1 MCCGDYST
9 FASGCGAYFVQP
21 VHQVLA
27 LTPRGKCEIKSG
39 AQKESF
45 LSKLTIG
52 TILLSTLLLGSASSV
67 HAQGVSPYFGL
78 GSATD
83 SAGTSAGCSPGNLFD
98 DITGLCEPGP
108 TIGGV
113 FGVFGVDF
121 MLKAHLGFNGEYAF
135 RFAQAPYLPAAGLN
149 YRPGFYDFNVIYQPL
164 SGKRIVPLVEGG
176 IGGARIALYETQT
189 VSITGITST
198 FSIPAGLNAN
208 HFQVHGAV
216 GVKLYVKGN
225 IFLKPQ
231 FDIHYVTHLTDQFGR
246 DWVPQYTVSVG
257 YTFGER

>member
-1 MCCGDYST
+1 M
-9 FASGCGAYFVQP
+9 
-21 VHQVLA
+21 
-27 LTPRGKCEIKSG
+27 
-39 AQKESF
+39 
-45 LSKLTIG
+45 SKLTIG
-52 TILLSTLLLGSASSV
+52 TILLLSTLLLGSVSSV
-67 HAQGVSPYFGL
+67 RAQGVSVYFGL

-83 SAGTSAGCSPGNLFD
+83 SAGTTVNGIDSVTGASVTCPPGNVFD
-98 DITGLCEPGP
+98 DITGFCEPGP

-121 MLKAHLGFNGEYAF
+121 MLRQHLGFNGEYAF

-149 YRPGFYDFNVIYQPL
+149 YRPGFYDFNVVYQPL

-176 IGGARIALYETQT
+176 IGGARIALYQTQT
-189 VSITGITST
+189 VSITGISNT
-198 FSIPAGLNAN
+198 FTIPAGLNAN

-225 IFLKPQ
+225 IFIKPQ

-246 DWVPQYTVSVG
+246 DWVPQYTVAVG

>member
-1 MCCGDYST
+1 
-9 FASGCGAYFVQP
+9 
-21 VHQVLA
+21 
-27 LTPRGKCEIKSG
+27 
-39 AQKESF
+39 

-52 TILLSTLLLGSASSV
+52 TILLLSTLLLGTV
-67 HAQGVSPYFGL
+67 NFTHAQGVSPYFGL
-78 GSATD
+78 GSAND
-83 SAGTSAGCSPGNLFD
+83 SAGTSINTVDPVTGDVVTCAPGNLFD
-98 DITGLCEPGP
+98 SLTGNCEAGP

-121 MLKAHLGFNGEYAF
+121 MFKPHFGVNGEYAF
-135 RFAQAPYLPAAGLN
+135 RFAQANYLPDAGLKF
-149 YRPGFYDFNVIYQPL
+149 RPGFYDFNAIYEPV
-164 SGKRIVPLVEGG
+164 SGKRIVPIIEGG

-189 VSITGITST
+189 VSVTGITNT

-216 GVKLYVKGN
+216 GVKLYIKPSLF
-225 IFLKPQ
+225 IKPQ

-246 DWVPQYTVSVG
+246 DWVPEYTVAVG

>member
-1 MCCGDYST
+1 
-9 FASGCGAYFVQP
+9 
-21 VHQVLA
+21 
-27 LTPRGKCEIKSG
+27 
-39 AQKESF
+39 

-52 TILLSTLLLGSASSV
+52 TILLLSALLLGTVNFA

-78 GSATD
+78 GSAND
-83 SAGTSAGCSPGNLFD
+83 SAGTSINTVDPVTGDVVTCAPGNLFD
-98 DITGLCEPGP
+98 SLTGNCEAGP

-121 MLKAHLGFNGEYAF
+121 MFKPHFGVNGEYAF
-135 RFAQAPYLPAAGLN
+135 RFAQANYLPNAGLK
-149 YRPGFYDFNVIYQPL
+149 YRPGFYDFNAIYEPV
-164 SGKRIVPLVEGG
+164 SGKRIVPIIEGG

-189 VSITGITST
+189 VSVTGITNT

-216 GVKLYVKGN
+216 GVKLYIKPSLF
-225 IFLKPQ
+225 IKPQ

-246 DWVPQYTVSVG
+246 DWVPEYTVAVG

>member
-1 MCCGDYST
+1 
-9 FASGCGAYFVQP
+9 
-21 VHQVLA
+21 
-27 LTPRGKCEIKSG
+27 
-39 AQKESF
+39 

-52 TILLSTLLLGSASSV
+52 TILLLSTLLLGTVNFA

-78 GSATD
+78 GSATN
-83 SAGTSAGCSPGNLFD
+83 SAGTSINTVDPVTGAVVTCARGNLFD
-98 DITGLCEPGP
+98 SLTGNCEAGP

-121 MLKAHLGFNGEYAF
+121 MFRPHFGVNGEYAF
-135 RFAQAPYLPAAGLN
+135 RFAQANYLPAAGLK
-149 YRPGFYDFNVIYQPL
+149 YRPGFYDFNAIYEPV
-164 SGKRIVPLVEGG
+164 SGKRVVPIVEGG

-189 VSITGITST
+189 VSVTGITST

-216 GVKLYVKGN
+216 GVKLYIKPSLF
-225 IFLKPQ
+225 IKPQ

-246 DWVPQYTVSVG
+246 DWVPEYTVAVG